1 MLTIKTIFPIKENVC
16 TTREVV
22 EEEDREDQSGQV
34 NIQMSGGGSFHL
46 QVYKD
51 WTSHHQSPP
60 VTTRDVHLV
69 LLRQQSSRKKEL

>member
-1 MLTIKTIFPIKENVC
+1 MLTIKTIFPVKENVC

-51 WTSHHQSPP
+51 WTSHHQGCPLSVATTAIFQEERALVSKSP
-60 VTTRDVHLV
+60 
-69 LLRQQSSRKKEL
+69 